1 MKLIERRCSLTVVSL
16 AMIAGGIG
24 LVLISLPSEG
34 HTAKSVSEADIKKID
49 DIMQT
54 AVNGARQRL
63 RDLGGPISPRLP
75 LSTRLMSRRLR
86 AERRYALS

>member
-1 MKLIERRCSLTVVSL
+1 M
-16 AMIAGGIG
+16 
-24 LVLISLPSEG
+24 VLISLPSEG

-63 RDLGGPISPRLP
+63 RDLGGPISPRLR

-86 AERRYALS
+86 PSGDTRSVREISADDRIQA